1 MKRKHRQIYVLYR
14 IQGHYFWISGVYYG
28 VIEIKLKD
36 YQNSLK
42 ELWKH
47 VKFKKKN
54 PKPFT
59 FNKYIKKRDKFF
71 RWSGLNGFRFYYNG
85 FDNIYTEE
93 YGYDTGSKMKESI
106 IKCNNVEIIH
116 ISSNKD
122 YIERKRKELIKTYN
136 TVTRGFNLPED
147 IDYEDDFLEGEGTYC
162 VYAHTSPNGKK
173 YIGMTKNG
181 ENPNKRWQNGNGYI
195 TQRKFY
201 NAIKKYGWDN
211 FRHEILKN
219 NLNFSSAC
227 YWEMYY
233 IRFYKTDEKGYNVL
247 SGEYDIL
254 V

>member
-1 MKRKHRQIYVLYR
+1 MKRKYRQIYVLYR

-28 VIEIKLKD
+28 IIEIKLKD
-36 YQNSLK
+36 YQSSLK
-42 ELWKH
+42 TLWKN
-47 VKFKKKN
+47 VKFSKKN
-54 PKPFT
+54 PKPLT
-59 FNKYIKKRDKFF
+59 FNKYIKKRNKCFK
-71 RWSGLNGFRFYYNG
+71 WCGLNGFNLYYKG
-85 FDNIYTEE
+85 FNNIYIEA
-93 YGYDTGSKMKESI
+93 YGYDTASKMKKSI
-106 IKCNNVEIIH
+106 LNCDNIKIIR
-116 ISSNKD
+116 ISSNKNH
-122 YIERKRKELIKTYN
+122 IVKERKKLIKTYN
-136 TVTRGFNLPED
+136 TVMRGFNLPED

-181 ENPNKRWQNGNGYI
+181 NNPNKRWQNGNGYI

-211 FRHEILKN
+211 FKHEILKN

-233 IRFYKTDEKGYNVL
+233 IRFYKSDEKGYNVL